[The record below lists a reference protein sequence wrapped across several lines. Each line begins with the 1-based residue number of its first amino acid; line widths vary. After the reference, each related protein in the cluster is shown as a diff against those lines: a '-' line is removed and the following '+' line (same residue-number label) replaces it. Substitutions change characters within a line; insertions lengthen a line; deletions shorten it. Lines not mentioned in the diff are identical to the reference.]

1 MSSEQ
6 YIRKSFEAFYTE
18 AGLISIKRA
27 DYCLRDALPAPCLH
41 RRLESNTEFGHSPF
55 STIESGISPP
65 SQTPPPASSLSR
77 RRLSSSR
84 NPALPPSPLRRY
96 AVRQRGHRRPLL
108 HVQRRRRGR
117 GGSRRAQAPFL
128 GATHRLRARSHPS
141 VLAASLSSWG
151 RGPQLVP
158 GASVPSRHR
167 GVSRPQ
173 NPSEPRASAAALAP
187 LIFAIRS
194 LVPLAAPAPIE
205 RTAGRPAS
213 GSAARRTCHRGLC
226 A

>member
-1 MSSEQ
+1 VLTPDVGCLSGMSVLVLVVILQKVNLILVISSPRKKMSSEQ

-108 HVQRRRRGR
+108 HVQRRR
-117 GGSRRAQAPFL
+117 
-128 GATHRLRARSHPS
+128 
-141 VLAASLSSWG
+141 
-151 RGPQLVP
+151 
-158 GASVPSRHR
+158 
-167 GVSRPQ
+167 
-173 NPSEPRASAAALAP
+173 
-187 LIFAIRS
+187 
-194 LVPLAAPAPIE
+194 
-205 RTAGRPAS
+205 
-213 GSAARRTCHRGLC
+213 
-226 A
+226 